1 MPFLFFDPTYL
12 LFMLPGFLLVMI
24 AQWRVSGAYRK
35 WGQIRNAINLTGAE
49 AAQRLLAYGGMSN
62 VRLESVPGKLTDHFD
77 PRSNTLRLSQAVA
90 QTPSVAAMA
99 VAAHE
104 IGHAMQE
111 RDDYFPL
118 RFRSALVP
126 MANIGSNLGWILI
139 LLGIVLGL
147 YNVAWLGVVAFSI
160 GALFALA
167 TLPVEFNAS
176 YRARRL
182 LAEAGMVTSSE
193 QMSGVNAVL
202 DAAALTY
209 VAALATAILQ
219 VLYWVSLLAGF
230 GRRRR

>member
-35 WGQIRNAINLTGAE
+35 WGQIRNSLNLTGSE
-49 AAQRLLAYGGMSN
+49 AAQRLLSYGGMSN

-77 PRSNTLRLSQAVA
+77 PRSNTLRLSAAVA

-104 IGHAMQE
+104 IGHALQE

-126 MANIGSNLGWILI
+126 MANVGSNLGWILI

-147 YNVAWLGVVAFSI
+147 YNIAWLGVLAFSI

-176 YRARRL
+176 SRARKL
-182 LAEAGMVTSSE
+182 LAETGMVTSSE

-202 DAAALTY
+202 DAAAMTY

-219 VLYWVSLLAGF
+219 VLYWVSLLGGF